1 MQTGTPDYA
10 DSLLPLV
17 RQSSLDLQFRQI
29 RSPGQELV
37 NGSWHLRQLRVKAM
51 WARSDVGFE
60 FVAIGQ
66 DYRARSPLP
75 TASPTTQLSMSA
87 FRPITSASPSAAD
100 APGTVC
106 DFRR

>member
-37 NGSWHLRQLRVKAM
+37 NGSRHLRQLRAKAM
-51 WARSDVGFE
+51 WA
-60 FVAIGQ
+60 
-66 DYRARSPLP
+66 
-75 TASPTTQLSMSA
+75 
-87 FRPITSASPSAAD
+87 
-100 APGTVC
+100 
-106 DFRR
+106 